1 MRISVN
7 CLRTYPDYKG
17 GVNSFTLG
25 LIDGFAQLRT
35 PHSFILFV
43 ANFNRAMF
51 SRYEELDQ
59 FRIVE
64 INETSRKRVRNAY
77 FRLRW
82 WIRDRIPP
90 SLVNRMLSVGY
101 VEQLDAAADVHYVP
115 YCPPVVFPYVK
126 KPSVYSIHDIQHA
139 HFPEFFTAEQ
149 LSERRTIFEQC
160 IRHATVIQASS
171 AHMQRDFL
179 EHFPTLAE
187 NRIAV
192 IPEGVDIPTF
202 ARPRDLAEVKTRY
215 GLPDAFLFFPAQL
228 WHHKNHITILRSL
241 KRLRD
246 SGSVIPLVLTGAKY
260 EASQRIFDYVE
271 ANGLAGQVQYLGIVP
286 FDDLVA
292 LYQGARFLITAVL
305 YESSS
310 IPVLEAAAAG
320 TPIIASRTP
329 PNEEL
334 ARHLSMTLFAPTD
347 DEELAE
353 LLSQI
358 WHDHARGAEQAA
370 HNRVAIAR
378 FSWRNAAQRYIALF
392 ESIGPVAGKVR
403 EEVA

>member
-1 MRISVN
+1 MRIGIN
-7 CLRTYPDYKG
+7 CLRTYPNYKG

-51 SRYEELDQ
+51 SRYEDLDQ

-64 INETSRKRVRNAY
+64 INETSHKGVRNAY

-82 WIRDRIPP
+82 QVRDRIPP
-90 SLVNRMLSVGY
+90 SLVNRMLSVNY

-115 YCPPVVFPYVK
+115 YCPPVVFPYVT
-126 KPSVYSIHDIQHA
+126 KPSVYSIHDIQHV
-139 HFPEFFTAEQ
+139 HFPQFFTAEQ
-149 LSERRTIFEQC
+149 LSERKVIFEQC
-160 IRHATVIQASS
+160 VRHATVVQASS
-171 AHMQRDFL
+171 AHMRRDFL
-179 EHFPTLAE
+179 EHFPTLRE

-202 ARPRDLAEVKTRY
+202 ARSGGPPDVRVRY
-215 GLPDAFLFFPAQL
+215 GLPEAFLFFPAQL
-228 WHHKNHITILRSL
+228 WHHKNHITILRAL
-241 KRLRD
+241 RRLRD
-246 SGSVIPLVLTGAKY
+246 ADTIIPLVLTGAKY
-260 EASQRIFDYVE
+260 EASQAIFDYIE
-271 ANGLAGQVQYLGIVP
+271 TNGLADQVHYLGIVP
-286 FDDLVA
+286 FDDLVG
-292 LYQGARFLITAVL
+292 LYQVARFLITAVL

-334 ARHLSMTLFAPTD
+334 ARHLSMTLFTPTD
-347 DEELAE
+347 DEELARM
-353 LLSQI
+353 LRQI
-358 WHDHARGAEQAA
+358 WHDEVRACGQAE
-370 HNRVAIAR
+370 HNSVTIHR
-378 FSWRNAAQRYIALF
+378 FSWQNAAQKYIALF
-392 ESIGPVAGKVR
+392 ESIGPA
-403 EEVA
+403 EASTHFSS